1 MEVEADGGAGGGGGR
16 REEKYVVWRS
26 EGADD
31 HLIIQLIRV
40 VSVRQREV
48 EGGAGGGGG
57 GGGGGTRWTKQ
68 ISSRI
73 DVTNIAKS

>member
-1 MEVEADGGAGGGGGR
+1 MEVEADGGAGEGGGR

-57 GGGGGTRWTKQ
+57 TRWTKQ